1 MSLAIHKWEK
11 RHAGLLMLRLLTK
24 KLLRLISVLPSDYNV
39 FEWHFAVVTVK
50 GGEKKRFIL
59 ELKYLR
65 KPEFLRLLEQAKE
78 EYEFQQEGV
87 LILPSQPKTLQNR
100 PQAVNTDSM

>member
-1 MSLAIHKWEK
+1 MFANCGVIREIPNLC
-11 RHAGLLMLRLLTK
+11 RFRRTK
-24 KLLRLISVLPSDYNV
+24 YGPKK
-39 FEWHFAVVTVK
+39 EGHFAVVTVK

-65 KPEFLRLLEQAKE
+65 KPEFLGLLEQAKE

-87 LILPSQPKTLQNR
+87 LILPSQPEELQNIL
-100 PQAVNTDSM
+100 ALSDCF

>member
-1 MSLAIHKWEK
+1 VAIL
-11 RHAGLLMLRLLTK
+11 GFLS
-24 KLLRLISVLPSDYNV
+24 LRLIYIIEEKVAATAHRFRRTKYGPKK
-39 FEWHFAVVTVK
+39 EGHFAVVTVK

-87 LILPSQPKTLQNR
+87 LILPSQPKSCR
-100 PQAVNTDSM
+100 IF

>member
-24 KLLRLISVLPSDYNV
+24 KLFRRTKYGPKK
-39 FEWHFAVVTVK
+39 EGHFAVVTVK

-87 LILPSQPKTLQNR
+87 LILPSQPKSCR
-100 PQAVNTDSM
+100 IF

>member
-1 MSLAIHKWEK
+1 
-11 RHAGLLMLRLLTK
+11 RFRRTK
-24 KLLRLISVLPSDYNV
+24 YGPKK
-39 FEWHFAVVTVK
+39 EGHFAVVTVK

-87 LILPSQPKTLQNR
+87 LILPSQPKSCR
-100 PQAVNTDSM
+100 IF

>member
-39 FEWHFAVVTVK
+39 FECDEDLEEPNMVPRRK
-50 GGEKKRFIL
+50 GIL
-59 ELKYLR
+59 
-65 KPEFLRLLEQAKE
+65 Q
-78 EYEFQQEGV
+78 
-87 LILPSQPKTLQNR
+87 
-100 PQAVNTDSM
+100 